1 MELMTR
7 ANQRLGN
14 LTEQDINFPK
24 HLTPEVI
31 HIALFIHNAECKEE
45 TIKRVEHG
53 IKTVGEK
60 TMTYV
65 MALLVLPMLMHN
77 ITETD
82 MYKDFQASRKK
93 TIN

>member
-1 MELMTR
+1 MTKD
-7 ANQRLGN
+7 NQRLGN
-14 LTEQDINFPK
+14 LTRDDIKFPE
-24 HLTPEVI
+24 HLTPEVV

-65 MALLVLPMLMHN
+65 MAILVLPWLMDQGMN
-77 ITETD
+77 SD
-82 MYKDFQASRKK
+82 VYKDFIASKKK

>member
-1 MELMTR
+1 MSK
-7 ANQRLGN
+7 NIHKLGN
-14 LTEQDINFPK
+14 LTRDDISFPE

-65 MALLVLPMLMHN
+65 MAILVLPWLMDQGIN
-77 ITETD
+77 SD
-82 MYKDFQASRKK
+82 VYKDFIASKKK